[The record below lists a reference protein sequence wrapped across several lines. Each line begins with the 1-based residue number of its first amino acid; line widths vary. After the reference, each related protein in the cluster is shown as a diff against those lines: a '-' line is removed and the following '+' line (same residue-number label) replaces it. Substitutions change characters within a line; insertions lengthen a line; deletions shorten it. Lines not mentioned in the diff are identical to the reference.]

1 MSELYP
7 MGVTGRWS
15 NLWKE
20 LVREWKGR
28 RWDVSV
34 GELLPKQ
41 IQACCIVVPVRNGM
55 LLLHFSLQHS
65 LNLCTSLD
73 SPLKASVWMVHPT
86 LNPKHLTFLFCF
98 FVVAGTIQSVLV
110 CHSCKLEAISRT
122 YAHFALHCLLESW
135 PLLMIILS
143 RYDSSRH
150 LYSCCGQILCCT
162 VPRLHVE
169 FGFAFLWHLL
179 P

>member
-1 MSELYP
+1 MVQSVERACQRVEGEEVGCICRGTSPKADSSMLHC
-7 MGVTGRWS
+7 GS
-15 NLWKE
+15 CE
-20 LVREWKGR
+20 EWY
-28 RWDVSV
+28 
-34 GELLPKQ
+34 
-41 IQACCIVVPVRNGM
+41 AVVA
-55 LLLHFSLQHS
+55 LSLQHS

-73 SPLKASVWMVHPT
+73 SPLNSSVWMVDPKT
-86 LNPKHLTFLFCF
+86 LNPKPLTFLFCF

-143 RYDSSRH
+143 RYHSSRH
-150 LYSCCGQILCCT
+150 LYSCCGQILCWP
-162 VPRLHVE
+162 VPRLPVE
-169 FGFAFLWHLL
+169 FGFAFVWHLL